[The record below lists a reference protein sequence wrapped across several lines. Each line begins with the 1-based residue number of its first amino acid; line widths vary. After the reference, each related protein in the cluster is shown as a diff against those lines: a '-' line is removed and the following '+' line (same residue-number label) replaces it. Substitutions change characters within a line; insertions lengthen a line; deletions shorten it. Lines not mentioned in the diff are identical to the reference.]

1 MKCPRCESDQIN
13 RNGHKCGRQNYI
25 CRQCGRQFL
34 ESFRARGY
42 SDDAKNI
49 CLKMYASGVGFRA
62 IERATGI
69 SHNTVINWVRQERK
83 RLSDVSQS
91 EENSEISL
99 EDSEFDQPKILE
111 PQNINSLLQQRIY
124 ELSLLQKC
132 FSKLLSAR
140 FLKSLTSIY
149 HDVIVQAL

>member
-42 SDDAKNI
+42 SADAKNI
-49 CLKMYASGVGFRA
+49 CLKMYASGIGFRA

-69 SHNTVINWVRQERK
+69 SHNTVINWVRQERR
-83 RLSDVSQS
+83 RLSDISQS
-91 EENSEISL
+91 EENSEMSL
-99 EDSEFDQPKILE
+99 EDSEFDQLKTPE
-111 PQNINSLLQQRIY
+111 FQDINSLLQQRIFY
-124 ELSLLQKC
+124 ASSLLQTC
-132 FSKLLSAR
+132 FSKLLLAR
-140 FLKSLTSIY
+140 FPKPLNSIESL
-149 HDVIVQAL
+149 

>member
-1 MKCPRCESDQIN
+1 
-13 RNGHKCGRQNYI
+13 
-25 CRQCGRQFL
+25 
-34 ESFRARGY
+34 
-42 SDDAKNI
+42 
-49 CLKMYASGVGFRA
+49 MYASGVGFRA